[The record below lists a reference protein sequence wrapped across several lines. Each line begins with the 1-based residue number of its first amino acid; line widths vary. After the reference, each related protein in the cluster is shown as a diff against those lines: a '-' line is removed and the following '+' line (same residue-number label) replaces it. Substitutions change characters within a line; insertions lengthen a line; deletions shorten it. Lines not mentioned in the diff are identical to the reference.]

1 MPLHQDLLILAREL
15 VDRNPAA
22 PVEADLRRGVS
33 TAYYALFHLLVQEAT
48 NRLIQAVTL
57 RPRIARAFDHKT
69 MKTVCQEYV
78 TLSPNRAG
86 QLITATGQLIPPH
99 LQELASEFVSLQQ
112 ARHQADYD
120 TGAVITQAQADTD
133 VMRAELAV
141 LDWAAVQA
149 DPAADTFLAELLCR
163 GIPKR

>member
-1 MPLHQDLLILAREL
+1 MPLHQDLLVLAREF

-33 TAYYALFHLLVQEAT
+33 TAYYSLFHLLVQEAT
-48 NRLIQAVTL
+48 SRLIQAAAL

-69 MKTVCQEYV
+69 MKTVCQEYAR
-78 TLSPNRAG
+78 LSPNPAG
-86 QLITATGQLIPPH
+86 QLITAAGQRIPPQ
-99 LQELASEFVSLQQ
+99 LQSLASGFVSLQE

-120 TGAVITQAQADTD
+120 TAAVITQAQADTD
-133 VMRAELAV
+133 VIRAELAS

-149 DPAADTFLAELLCR
+149 DPAADAFLAELFCR

>member
-1 MPLHQDLLILAREL
+1 MAREL

-33 TAYYALFHLLVQEAT
+33 TAYYALFHLLVHEAT
-48 NRLIQAVTL
+48 NKLVQVVAL
-57 RPRIARAFDHKT
+57 RPRVARAFDHKT
-69 MKTVCQEYV
+69 MKTVCQEYAR
-78 TLSPNRAG
+78 LSANPAG
-86 QLITATGQLIPPH
+86 QLITAAGQLIPPQ
-99 LQELASEFVSLQQ
+99 LQGLASEFVSLQQ

-120 TGAVITQAQADTD
+120 TAAVITQAQADTD
-133 VMRAELAV
+133 VMRAELAF

-149 DPAADTFLAELLCR
+149 DPAADALLAELFCR